1 MKRRRRRGGRVENNS
16 SPLRQ
21 PAAGKKSRC
30 FLELAAIGT
39 WKAARERE
47 RDKKQEG
54 SGSNNSH
61 FSTSLPFFFEKWA
74 KGGKREVFNYLYMI
88 PSFLSFLF
96 DRGRPLVARKRN
108 DHHLSKA
115 SRVLCSNLRERNHHQ
130 IAFDVDKTHNTPSSF
145 TFSLIPRYTHANAIK
160 KRKRKDFFLPK
171 SPFDETI

>member
-61 FSTSLPFFFEKWA
+61 FSTSLPFFLKNEQ
-74 KGGKREVFNYLYMI
+74 KGGKGRYLTIYIWFLHSFPFYSIVGGRSLQEREMI
-88 PSFLSFLF
+88 ITLAKRVECYAAIWGKGVIIKLHLMWTRHTTLLVGSLSL
-96 DRGRPLVARKRN
+96 
-108 DHHLSKA
+108 
-115 SRVLCSNLRERNHHQ
+115 
-130 IAFDVDKTHNTPSSF
+130 
-145 TFSLIPRYTHANAIK
+145 
-160 KRKRKDFFLPK
+160 
-171 SPFDETI
+171 